1 MNMVDLIKKKRS
13 GHELAKAEIECII
26 SGYTAGSIP
35 DYQMAALMMAVYF
48 TGMSKRETA
57 DFTMAMARSGKTAD
71 LSAIN
76 GVKVDKHSTGGVA
89 DTTTLVL
96 APLVAACG
104 APVAKMAGRGLG
116 HTGGTIDKLEAIP
129 GMRTSLSMGEFI
141 INVNSIGLAIISQ
154 TDDLAPADKK
164 LYALRDVTAT
174 VDIMPLIASSIMSKK
189 LAAGADAIVLDVKV
203 GQGAFMKDYK
213 SALELADIMV
223 NIGESAGK
231 MTVAAITDMDQP
243 LGLAIGNSL
252 EVIEACETLKG
263 RGHRDLLDVCM
274 FLGSYMLMLAG
285 IASAREEAVAE
296 LERTLESGSGFAK
309 LKQMVKAQGGNAD
322 ALDDYSL
329 LPQAEI
335 QYEIKAEN
343 NAYISSLNA
352 ENLGLCAMKL
362 GAGRM
367 TKDDSIDLSA
377 GIMLNKKMGDF
388 ARKGETIAVVHAND
402 RQKLSQVLPDILSSI
417 QMAEKP
423 VARPKLIHALV
434 SKDGVESF

>member
-1 MNMVDLIKKKRS
+1 
-13 GHELAKAEIECII
+13 
-26 SGYTAGSIP
+26 
-35 DYQMAALMMAVYF
+35 
-48 TGMSKRETA
+48 
-57 DFTMAMARSGKTAD
+57 
-71 LSAIN
+71 
-76 GVKVDKHSTGGVA
+76 
-89 DTTTLVL
+89 
-96 APLVAACG
+96 
-104 APVAKMAGRGLG
+104 
-116 HTGGTIDKLEAIP
+116 
-129 GMRTSLSMGEFI
+129 
-141 INVNSIGLAIISQ
+141 
-154 TDDLAPADKK
+154 
-164 LYALRDVTAT
+164 
-174 VDIMPLIASSIMSKK
+174 
-189 LAAGADAIVLDVKV
+189 
-203 GQGAFMKDYK
+203 
-213 SALELADIMV
+213 MV

-285 IASAREEAVAE
+285 IASTREEAVAE
-296 LERTLESGSGFAK
+296 LERALELGSGFAK